1 MVSQKQ
7 EIMMFE
13 FGRLARVIRRQ
24 QYNNRPIRRGSMRL
38 LIRTQRLQQKKRL
51 ND

>member
-13 FGRLARVIRRQ
+13 FDRLARVIRRQ
-24 QYNNRPIRRGSMRL
+24 QHNNRPIRSGSMRL
-38 LIRTQRLQQKKRL
+38 KKRL